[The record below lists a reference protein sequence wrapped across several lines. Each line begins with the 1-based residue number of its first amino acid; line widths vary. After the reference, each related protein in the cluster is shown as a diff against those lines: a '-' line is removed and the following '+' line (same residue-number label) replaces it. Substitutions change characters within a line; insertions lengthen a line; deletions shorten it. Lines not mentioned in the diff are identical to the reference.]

1 MELFHENT
9 KRLPAINYFPK
20 KPIYMFD
27 QVLNA
32 PLIMAVVATKDGEC
46 CGFAVTSLIA
56 KSIPIAVDTKVTG
69 CDCNLEKIF
78 NAKIQSNS
86 ASNIQNCLQIS
97 ITIF

>member
-46 CGFAVTSLIA
+46 CGFVVTSLIA

-69 CDCNLEKIF
+69 
-78 NAKIQSNS
+78 
-86 ASNIQNCLQIS
+86 
-97 ITIF
+97 

>member
-9 KRLPAINYFPK
+9 KRLSAINYFPK
-20 KPIYMFD
+20 KPMFN

-46 CGFAVTSLIA
+46 CGFVVTSLIA

-69 CDCNLEKIF
+69 GDCNLEKNLTQKF
-78 NAKIQSNS
+78 KVT
-86 ASNIQNCLQIS
+86 LPVIS
-97 ITIF
+97 ETVCKSQ

>member
-1 MELFHENT
+1 
-9 KRLPAINYFPK
+9 
-20 KPIYMFD
+20 MFD

-32 PLIMAVVATKDGEC
+32 PLIMAVVATKDGEY
-46 CGFAVTSLIA
+46 CGFVVTSLIA

>member
-9 KRLPAINYFPK
+9 KRLSAINYFPK
-20 KPIYMFD
+20 KPMFN

-46 CGFAVTSLIA
+46 CGFVVTSLIA

-69 CDCNLEKIF
+69 CDCNLEKNLTQKF
-78 NAKIQSNS
+78 KVT
-86 ASNIQNCLQIS
+86 LPVIS
-97 ITIF
+97 ETVCKSQ